1 MRRWLPIALLA
12 AVAVLGAWWWLR
24 PASIGDGFASG
35 NGRIEATEIDV
46 ATKIPGRIAEIL
58 VDEGDFVH
66 AGDVFVRMDVAMLV
80 VQRKEAE
87 AQLQQ
92 ARIGVDTAKSL
103 VTQREAEKAAA
114 VALMAQCQA

>member
-1 MRRWLPIALLA
+1 MRRWLPGAVVLALLA
-12 AVAVLGAWWWLR
+12 LAAWWWLR
-24 PASIGDGFASG
+24 PAAIGDGFASG